1 MPRGRT
7 RNPNRSEV
15 RTERIEFRATTDEK
29 SLLEEEAGAS
39 GIDLGAWLRALA
51 IVVAGESRK
60 RRLKK

>member
-1 MPRGRT
+1 MK
-7 RNPNRSEV
+7 NPNRSEV

-29 SLLEEEAGAS
+29 SLLEEESGAA

-51 IVVAGESRK
+51 IVAAGESRK